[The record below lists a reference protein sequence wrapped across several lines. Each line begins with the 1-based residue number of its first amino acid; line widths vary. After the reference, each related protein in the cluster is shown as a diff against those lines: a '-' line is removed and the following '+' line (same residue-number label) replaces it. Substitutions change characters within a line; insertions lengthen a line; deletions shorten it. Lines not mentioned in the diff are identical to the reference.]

1 MLKPLPS
8 FRPVV
13 SLIPNSG
20 LQFLDFGFDIDRTL
34 KLTRSFWEERR
45 PLAPGEELG
54 DSAADHP
61 TLTLPANGV
70 GAPGDGADQL
80 VTVMLRCLQPHPEDG
95 ALFDP
100 ATDTIPPDEDTYNLN
115 KTKGLEV
122 FLNKWLP
129 VPFLRIKTE
138 LAPGVFDF
146 DRGPSN
152 WARIRVTELDERD
165 RDGNT
170 HRVVLAFDT
179 ELRDVEVGRPYLVA
193 APRDSEE
200 ESRFAFVHDDA
211 QNGWFLNEPWVDE
224 WLDELFRE
232 FKAAQRPGRPLR
244 DEDFPNA
251 CEHWARYLTFLEV
264 MKDACGFP
272 VIRLIDTVSRE
283 PNFKPIDVDLVLD
296 VGNSRTCGILIEHN
310 PDDRLDLND
319 AYVLELR
326 DLSRPEH
333 AHTLPFESRVEFT
346 QASFGKDALSRRSGR
361 GKGFHWA
368 SLVRVGP
375 EAVRLSGGVMGTEGT
390 SGLSSPKRYLWDR
403 RPINQVWRF
412 NCVETEGAA
421 HEPPVSGPIMAYITE
436 DGDVLRQKR
445 GRGTSAVRAKFSRSS
460 LFSLMLSEI
469 LLQAILMM
477 NAPETRSRRKNA
489 DVPRQLRRIIMT
501 LPPATPIAEQK
512 VMRERAEAAVKLT
525 WDVLGW
531 TPGDDQRVP
540 PEPSVLLSWDEASCT
555 HLVYLYTE
563 ITQKFQGAATDFFSI
578 LGKLRDGYD
587 NAPTLRI
594 GSIDVGGGTTDL
606 MVTTYQIEGNRAI
619 NPTQNFREGFKI
631 AGDDIVQ
638 AVVERHVLPPLERGL
653 ASAGVGDAKALL
665 RRLFSDR
672 GGMSEQERH
681 LRRQFVTQVCVPVAL
696 SMLHAYES
704 ARPFSIEPTYEKRF
718 ADFFDEDSRIPE
730 RVLDYL
736 TQAVRD
742 ERAADFDLAEV
753 RFDVN
758 LDALGNTV
766 RQVVGEILADLCEV
780 VHSLDCDVLLVSGR
794 PSRLPAV
801 TDAILAHLPVPA
813 DRIVPMHQYRVGN
826 WYPFR
831 DTSGRIDDPKTTAA
845 VGSMLCALAEGQI
858 QNFLLRTSML
868 RMRSTARF
876 VGEMEISGQIKDDR
890 ILFSDIDLEQK
901 GRNAGEEAKL
911 NFYAPTFIG
920 FRQLAIDR
928 WPATP
933 LYFLDFANPQS
944 AARMRLPLTL
954 TLQRADEEEEDA
966 QGHRME
972 DFSVT
977 DIEDADGSTMRPS
990 DVDIRLQTL
999 KDEAGYW
1006 LDTGVLSVF

>member
-20 LQFLDFGFDIDRTL
+20 LQFLDFGFDIDRTS
-34 KLTRSFWEERR
+34 KLARSYWEERR
-45 PLAPGEELG
+45 PLPPGEDLG
-54 DSAADHP
+54 DDAADFP
-61 TLTLPANGV
+61 TLTLPEG
-70 GAPGDGADQL
+70 GGGGDGERMMAVL
-80 VTVMLRCLQPHPEDG
+80 LRCLRPHPEDG
-95 ALFDP
+95 VLYDP
-100 ATDTIPPDEDTYNLN
+100 VSGQVPPDDEVYTLN
-115 KTKGLEV
+115 KIRGLEV
-122 FLNKWLP
+122 FLNKWVP
-129 VPFLRIKTE
+129 IPFLRVKSE
-138 LAPGVFDF
+138 NAPGVFDV

-152 WARIRVTELDERD
+152 WARVRVTELDERD
-165 RDGNT
+165 HDGNT
-170 HRVVLAFDT
+170 HRVVMAFDT
-179 ELRDVEVGRPYLVA
+179 ELRELEEGRPYLVPT
-193 APRDSEE
+193 PRDSEE
-200 ESRFAFVHDDA
+200 ESRFAFVHEDA

-244 DEDFPNA
+244 DEDFPNP
-251 CEHWARYLTFLEV
+251 CEHWARYLTFLEAL
-264 MKDACGFP
+264 KEACGFP
-272 VIRLIDTVSRE
+272 VIRMIDTVSRE
-283 PNFKPIDVDLVLD
+283 LNFEPIDVDLVLD

-326 DLSRPEH
+326 DLTQPEQSH
-333 AHTLPFESRVEFT
+333 ILPFESRVEFAH
-346 QASFGKDALSRRSGR
+346 ASFGKDSLSRRSGR
-361 GKGFHWA
+361 GKGFFWA
-368 SLVRVGP
+368 SVVRVGP
-375 EAVRLSGGVMGTEGT
+375 EAVRLAGGVRGTEGT
-390 SGLSSPKRYLWDR
+390 TGLSSPKRYLWDR
-403 RPINQVWRF
+403 RAINQVWRY
-412 NCVETEGAA
+412 NSVETDSVG
-421 HEPPVSGPIMAYITE
+421 HESPVSGPFMAYVTE

-460 LFSLMLSEI
+460 LFSFMLCEI
-469 LLQAILMM
+469 ILQAILMM
-477 NAPETRSRRKNA
+477 NSPETRSRRKYA

-501 LPPATPIAEQK
+501 LPPATPLAEQK

-531 TPGDDQRVP
+531 TQGNHRMPVEPG
-540 PEPSVLLSWDEASCT
+540 VLLAWDEASCT

-563 ITQKFQGAATDFFSI
+563 ITQKFQGGATDFFNI

-587 NAPTLRI
+587 NAPTLRVA
-594 GSIDVGGGTTDL
+594 SIDIGGGTTDL

-631 AGDDIVQ
+631 AGDDVVQ
-638 AVVERHVLPPLERGL
+638 AVVERHVLPPLEKAL
-653 ASAGVGDAKALL
+653 AAAGVGDAKALL

-681 LRRQFVTQVCVPVAL
+681 LRRQFVLQVCVPIAL

-718 ADFFDEDSRIPE
+718 ADFFDDTAHLPD

-736 TQAVRD
+736 GQAVRD
-742 ERAADFDLAEV
+742 ERVADFVLADV
-753 RFDVN
+753 RFDISFE
-758 LDALGNTV
+758 ALGNTV
-766 RQVVGEILADLCEV
+766 RRVLGEILADLCEV

-876 VGEMEISGQIKDDR
+876 VGEMEISGQIKNDR
-890 ILFSDIDLEQK
+890 ILFSDIDLETKANQK
-901 GRNAGEEAKL
+901 ASGEAKL
-911 NFYAPTFIG
+911 KFYAPTFIG
-920 FRQLAIDR
+920 FRQLPIER

-933 LYFLDFANPQS
+933 LYYLDFANPQS
-944 AARMRLPLTL
+944 AARMRLPLLVTL
-954 TLQRADEEEEDA
+954 ERADAEDNED
-966 QGHRME
+966 GRDDHKE
-972 DFSVT
+972 DFKVT
-977 DIEDADGSTMRPS
+977 EIEDADETNMRPT